1 MKQEEHKRTVPQIRV
16 NLNRKKNLAC
26 DMSVKNNT
34 NILYTKVK
42 KFMIIARAS
51 RLEPEACR
59 GFYIRDFF
67 TVVYILFFSL
77 LDSLKPFLII
87 IINQIILSDAT
98 IQVLIFQRLL

>member
-16 NLNRKKNLAC
+16 NLNRKTNLAC

-42 KFMIIARAS
+42 KFMIIARAP

-59 GFYIRDFF
+59 GF
-67 TVVYILFFSL
+67 
-77 LDSLKPFLII
+77 
-87 IINQIILSDAT
+87 
-98 IQVLIFQRLL
+98 